1 MDVPVID
8 SDSEVFSE
16 ISDGEDID
24 GSESTYGGHVQNI
37 LSSLDESIG
46 KIDDFLSFERG
57 FVHGDV
63 VCSVTDPSGHLS
75 RVMEV
80 VMVVELE
87 RVSGGVIN

>member
-8 SDSEVFSE
+8 SDSEIFSE

-24 GSESTYGGHVQNI
+24 GSESTYGGHAQNI

-46 KIDDFLSFERG
+46 KIDDRSLRP
-57 FVHGDV
+57 VR
-63 VCSVTDPSGHLS
+63 SGYGCCY
-75 RVMEV
+75 
-80 VMVVELE
+80 MVVELE